1 LTDLTDPRKDRS
13 IMKRWRLAAPALAL
27 ALALALVAGAC
38 GSDDNDSPAVGG
50 GGTGSGTVTI
60 ALGGPFSGADKATG
74 DNIRAGAAL
83 AVAEVN
89 DAGGIADGPRKGAK
103 LALKEFDDAD
113 TPANGAANMRTII
126 DDDDVVAFVGSG
138 LSDVSLAMAPLAS
151 REAFPFL
158 SAYASSEKILE
169 AAKDAKSV
177 FVVPPTFPAYA
188 FSVTDELL
196 KAGHTR
202 PGILHATGTYGDG
215 IANLVVERLKEKGV
229 TPVGNESF
237 TFADTDF
244 RVQLAKIKDA
254 EPDSLVVVGL
264 ATIDALILTQ
274 ADELGLHV
282 PFFDPGGIT
291 NNDTFLTAAGPLA
304 EGVVGNTPTREG
316 RDTPAT
322 KSLHDRY
329 TAATGQSVIPD
340 PAVFAYEGVRAV
352 AAAFAAGANGRADLA
367 QYLHQIDIA
376 DTGVGPLRFGEDG
389 SRIGG
394 RLYVFRVTGG
404 KPVFFQGY
412 EQTGPKAVREIPITA

>member
-1 LTDLTDPRKDRS
+1 
-13 IMKRWRLAAPALAL
+13 MKRWRLTSPVVAMAVALAL
-27 ALALALVAGAC
+27 AGAAC
-38 GSDDNDSPAVGG
+38 GSDDNTTAGSSDTTGG
-50 GGTGSGTVTI
+50 AGRATITI

-83 AVAEVN
+83 AAAEVN
-89 DAGGIADGPRKGAK
+89 DGGGIAGGPRQGARI
-103 LALKEFDDAD
+103 AFKEFDDAD
-113 TPANGAANMRTII
+113 TPANGASNMRTIV
-126 DDDDVVAFVGSG
+126 DDKDLVAFVGSG
-138 LSDVSLAMAPLAS
+138 LSDVSVAMAPIAS

-169 AAKDAKSV
+169 AAKDAKTV

-196 KAGHTR
+196 RAGHTR

-215 IANLVVERLKEKGV
+215 IAGLVVERLGEKGV

-237 TFADTDF
+237 TFADVDF

-254 EPDSLVVVGL
+254 GADSLVVVGL
-264 ATIDALILTQ
+264 ANIDALVLTQ
-274 ADELGLHV
+274 ADELGLKV

-291 NNDTFLTAAGPLA
+291 NNDTFIDAAGPLA
-304 EGVVGNTPTREG
+304 EGVVGNTPTREA

-322 KSLHDRY
+322 RSLHDRY
-329 TAATGQSVIPD
+329 VAATGQSVIPD

-352 AAAFAAGANGRADLA
+352 AAAFAAGATGRADLA
-367 QYLHQIDIA
+367 TSLHRISID

-389 SRIGG
+389 SRLGG
-394 RLYVFRVTGG
+394 RLYVFRIAGG
-404 KPVFFQGY
+404 KPEFFRAY
-412 EQTGPKAVREIPITA
+412 EQTGPKAIQEIPLTG

>member
-1 LTDLTDPRKDRS
+1 
-13 IMKRWRLAAPALAL
+13 
-27 ALALALVAGAC
+27 
-38 GSDDNDSPAVGG
+38 
-50 GGTGSGTVTI
+50 I

-126 DDDDVVAFVGSG
+126 DDDAVVAFVGSG

-202 PGILHATGTYGDG
+202 PGILH
-215 IANLVVERLKEKGV
+215 
-229 TPVGNESF
+229 
-237 TFADTDF
+237 
-244 RVQLAKIKDA
+244 
-254 EPDSLVVVGL
+254 
-264 ATIDALILTQ
+264 
-274 ADELGLHV
+274 
-282 PFFDPGGIT
+282 
-291 NNDTFLTAAGPLA
+291 
-304 EGVVGNTPTREG
+304 
-316 RDTPAT
+316 
-322 KSLHDRY
+322 
-329 TAATGQSVIPD
+329 
-340 PAVFAYEGVRAV
+340 
-352 AAAFAAGANGRADLA
+352 
-367 QYLHQIDIA
+367 
-376 DTGVGPLRFGEDG
+376 
-389 SRIGG
+389 
-394 RLYVFRVTGG
+394 
-404 KPVFFQGY
+404 
-412 EQTGPKAVREIPITA
+412 

>member
-1 LTDLTDPRKDRS
+1 
-13 IMKRWRLAAPALAL
+13 MKRWRLAAPALV
-27 ALALALVAGAC
+27 LALALVAGAC
-38 GSDDNDSPAVGG
+38 GNDKKDTAASTGG
-50 GGTGSGTVTI
+50 GAKTVTI

-74 DNIRAGAAL
+74 DNIRAGAEL
-83 AVAEVN
+83 AAAEIN
-89 DAGGIADGPRKGAK
+89 DAGGIAGGPMQGARI
-103 LALKEFDDAD
+103 AFEEFDDAD

-126 DDDDVVAFVGSG
+126 DDKALVAFVGSG
-138 LSDVSLAMAPLAS
+138 LSDVSTAMAPLAS

-196 KAGHTR
+196 KAGHTK
-202 PGILHATGTYGDG
+202 PAILHATGTYGDG
-215 IANLVVERLKEKGV
+215 IAGLVVDRLKEKSV
-229 TPVGNESF
+229 TPVANESF

-254 EPDSLVVVGL
+254 TPDSLVVVGL
-264 ATIDALILTQ
+264 ATIDALVLTQ
-274 ADELGLHV
+274 ADELGLRV

-291 NNDTFLTAAGPLA
+291 NNDTFINAAGALA
-304 EGVVGNTPTREG
+304 EGVVGNTPTRDG
-316 RDTPAT
+316 RNTPAAT
-322 KSLHDRY
+322 SLRDRY
-329 TAATGQSVIPD
+329 KAATGQSVIPD

-352 AAAFAAGANGRADLA
+352 AAAFAAGASGRGDLVE
-367 QYLHQIDIA
+367 YLHQISIE
-376 DTGVGPLRFGEDG
+376 DTGVGPLKFGEDG

-394 RLYVFRVTGG
+394 RLYVFRITGG

-412 EQTGPKAVREIPITA
+412 EQTGPKAVREIPVDD